1 MNKIIILERI
11 NEPSDFSFRFA
22 MYAEAP
28 ATRESKY
35 ASTEK
40 TSAVANIDAEQLDL
54 IKQGKII
61 ESIETAEF
69 VAGTPMKTIQDE
81 LIKRQEAFQAKV
93 TATNPWKY
101 YGTAWNGT
109 NWSVKQTN

>member
-22 MYAEAP
+22 MYATTP

-35 ASTEK
+35 LSAEK
-40 TSAVANIDAEQLDL
+40 TSAVAGLDPTQLQL
-54 IKQGKII
+54 IKDGKIV

-69 VAGTPMKTIQDE
+69 LAGTTMKTIQDE

-93 TATNPWKY
+93 DATNPWKY
-101 YGTAWNGT
+101 YGTAWDGT
-109 NWSVKQTN
+109 KWTVTQTA

>member
-22 MYAEAP
+22 MYATVP

-35 ASTEK
+35 LNAEK
-40 TSAVANIDAEQLDL
+40 TSAVASLDPTQLQL
-54 IKQGKII
+54 IKDGKIV

-69 VAGTPMKTIQDE
+69 LAGTPIATIQAE
-81 LIKRQEAFQAKV
+81 LIKRQQAFQAKV
-93 TATNPWKY
+93 DATNPWKY
-101 YGTAWNGT
+101 YGTAYDGT
-109 NWSVKQTN
+109 KWTVTQTA